1 MSSGI
6 DSGFFEASHT
16 NSHWLCGRRNT
27 STTIENKLRW
37 WVNKLKKAAGLSSLE
52 EESLLLAD
60 GERGDLRES
69 KGVELGVELEVNSHT
84 RVNLVISS
92 GMDRGF
98 FTTIPTATGSVG
110 GETQKNYY
118 ISSAICF

>member
-1 MSSGI
+1 MVLTEGSSKLHN
-6 DSGFFEASHT
+6 HT

-27 STTIENKLRW
+27 GTTVENTLMWR
-37 WVNKLKKAAGLSSLE
+37 VNKLKKAAGLSSLE
-52 EESLLLAD
+52 GESLLLAD

-69 KGVELGVELEVNSHT
+69 KGVELGVELEVNCHT

-110 GETQKNYY
+110 GETQNYY
-118 ISSAICF
+118 VSSASCF